1 MALSASSNLP
11 PRRIALVDCNNFY
24 ASCER
29 VFHPAWEHRPVG
41 VLSNNDGCLIARSN
55 ELKEAGIP
63 MGAPYFKYRE
73 QLDAMKAVIVS
84 SNYTL
89 YGDMSARVMNTLGT
103 FTPDMEVY
111 SIDEAWLNL
120 TGFQPATLDAYGRE
134 IVTTAQRH
142 TGIPVSMGI
151 GPTKVLA
158 KIANRICKKRKIP
171 GNVFNIG
178 GADALDGVLAT
189 FEVGDIWGIGRRWAQ
204 SLNAQ
209 GIFTAL
215 QLREADA
222 QAMREH
228 YSVVMQ
234 RLILELRGVNCLE
247 FEDIAPKKQIIAS
260 RSFGERVTDKGAL
273 IEAVSLHATRA
284 GEKLRL
290 QGSACG
296 VMQVAIRTG
305 EHNPNEAYYS
315 RSATVHF
322 STPTADTRRLI
333 GAARMGVEKIFKQGP
348 RYAKAGVSLLDIV
361 PAGQV
366 QSGFFEDGDS
376 EKTAILMKTIDA
388 LNRTQGRKAVFFAGE
403 GIDKGWAMKRGRM
416 TQAFTTRWAEVPGVT

>member
-1 MALSASSNLP
+1 MVSSASSSL

-29 VFHPAWEHRPVG
+29 VFHPAWETRPVG

-63 MGAPYFKYRE
+63 MGAPYFKYRD
-73 QLDAMKAVIVS
+73 QLKAMKAVIVS

-89 YGDMSARVMNTLGT
+89 YGDMSTRVMNTLSQ

-120 TGFQPATLDAYGRE
+120 TGFDPATLDGYGRK
-134 IVTTAQRH
+134 IVMTAQQH

-158 KIANRICKKRKIP
+158 KLANRICKKRKIP

-178 GADALDGVLAT
+178 GADSLDAVLAS
-189 FEVGDIWGIGRRWAQ
+189 FEIGDIWGIGRRWAQ
-204 SLNAQ
+204 SLNTQ

-215 QLREADA
+215 QLRDADA
-222 QAMREH
+222 QAMRDQ

-234 RLILELRGVNCLE
+234 RLIFELRGINCME
-247 FEDIAPKKQIIAS
+247 FEDIEPKKQIIAS
-260 RSFGERVTDKGAL
+260 RSFGERVTDKESL
-273 IEAVSLHATRA
+273 LEAVTLHASRG

-296 VMQVAIRTG
+296 AMQIMIRTG
-305 EHNPNEAYYS
+305 EHNPREPYYS
-315 RSATVHF
+315 RSATVRF
-322 STPTADTRRLI
+322 TVPTADTRRLI
-333 GAARMGVEKIFKQGP
+333 GAARAGVEKLYKAGP
-348 RYAKAGVSLLDIV
+348 RYAKAGIALLDI
-361 PAGQV
+361 AQADAV
-366 QSGFFEDGDS
+366 QDGLFDQGDS
-376 EKTAILMKTIDA
+376 DRSAKLMQTIDS
-388 LNRTQGRKAVFFAGE
+388 LNRANGRGTVFFAGQ
-403 GIDKGWAMKRGRM
+403 GVNQAWAMKRDRM
-416 TQAFTTRWAEVPGVT
+416 TAAFTTRWAELPSVK